1 MNIYEEQHL
10 QNKLDEIT
18 DRVGQ
23 LMLDVILVSV
33 KQVSRE
39 FQAYGRYRRLQKR
52 SISGQKKSILNNL
65 GRLTP
70 APELFYPKVCKNPS
84 IKSK

>member
-10 QNKLDEIT
+10 QHKLDEIT

-23 LMLDVILVSV
+23 LMLDIILVSV

-39 FQAYGRYRRLQKR
+39 FQAYEDIEDCRREVYQDR
-52 SISGQKKSILNNL
+52 
-65 GRLTP
+65 
-70 APELFYPKVCKNPS
+70 KNPF
-84 IKSK
+84 